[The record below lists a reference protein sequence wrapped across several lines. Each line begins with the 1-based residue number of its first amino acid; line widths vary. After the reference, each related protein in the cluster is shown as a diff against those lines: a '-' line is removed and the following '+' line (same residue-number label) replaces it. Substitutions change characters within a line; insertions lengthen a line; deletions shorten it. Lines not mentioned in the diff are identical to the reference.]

1 MLKRTL
7 ALVICIS
14 MAISLI
20 ACSAP
25 AESSSSSPAP
35 ATPSSPAP
43 APAKAKPEIVIKFGH
58 NYALEHVAELT
69 AQKMIKDIA
78 TKSNGRIAIE
88 SYPAMQLGGS
98 RELMTGIMN
107 NTVEM
112 CITSTFGTVE
122 EKILMVEMPYLFK
135 DFKHIRAF
143 QKSNYATDLLKVLE
157 KQNVHA
163 VGFWGVGFRYIGNSK
178 REIKSPADLKG
189 LTIRAFE
196 NKMLKSTLTA
206 LGANVT
212 VLPFAEVYVALQTGT
227 IDGEEN
233 PYLNTYTQ
241 KFFEVAKYKTES
253 RHMFNWDIL
262 ALSKQFW
269 DKLKPDDQKVITD
282 VLNDGTAYYTDL
294 VEESESKYKKALED
308 AGVKITTISDYT
320 PWTDAVKSVYAEWEP
335 KFGKE
340 NIDGIRA
347 LGW

>member
-1 MLKRTL
+1 M
-7 ALVICIS
+7 
-14 MAISLI
+14 
-20 ACSAP
+20 
-25 AESSSSSPAP
+25 
-35 ATPSSPAP
+35 
-43 APAKAKPEIVIKFGH
+43 KPEIVIKFGH
-58 NYALEHVAELT
+58 LYALEHVAEIT
-69 AQKMIKDIA
+69 AQKMVADIA
-78 TKSNGRIAIE
+78 EKSNGRIAIE

-107 NTVEM
+107 NTLEM
-112 CITSTFGTVE
+112 CVTSTFGTVE
-122 EKILMVEMPYLFK
+122 EKILMIEMPYLFK
-135 DFKHIRAF
+135 DFNHIRAF
-143 QKSNYATDLLKVLE
+143 QKSQYATDLLAALD

-163 VGFWGVGFRYIGNSK
+163 VGFWGVGFRNIGNSK
-178 REIKSPADLKG
+178 REVKTPADLKG

-206 LGANVT
+206 FGANVT

-241 KFFEVAKYKTES
+241 KFYEVAKYKTET

-269 DKLKPDDQKVITD
+269 DTLNSDDQKLITD
-282 VLNDGTAYYTDL
+282 VLNDGTDYYTDL
-294 VEESESKYKKALED
+294 VEQSDEKYKKALQE
-308 AGVKITTISDYT
+308 AGVQITEISDYT
-320 PWTDAVKSVYAEWEP
+320 PWTDAVKAVYAEWEP

-347 LGW
+347 LGWK

>member
-1 MLKRTL
+1 MFKRSL
-7 ALVICIS
+7 ALVLCIV
-14 MAISLI
+14 MALSLM

-25 AESSSSSPAP
+25 APAP
-35 ATPSSPAP
+35 AAPAAPSSPAP
-43 APAKAKPEIVIKFGH
+43 APAPSAPAKPEITIKFGH

-69 AQKMIKDIA
+69 AQKMIADIA
-78 TKSNGRIAIE
+78 EKSGGRIAIE

-107 NTVEM
+107 NTLEM

-135 DFKHIRAF
+135 DFNHIRAF
-143 QKSNYATDLLKVLE
+143 QKSQYATDLLKLLE

-163 VGFWGVGFRYIGNSK
+163 VGFWGVGFRNIGNTK
-178 REIKSPADLKG
+178 REIKTPADLKG
-189 LTIRAFE
+189 LVIRAFE
-196 NKMLKSTLTA
+196 NKMLNDTLTA

-269 DKLKPDDQKVITD
+269 DKLPAEDQKLVAEVCD
-282 VLNDGTAYYTDL
+282 AGTAYYTDL
-294 VEESESKYKKALED
+294 VEESDAKYKKALED

-320 PWTDAVKSVYAEWEP
+320 PWTDAVKSVYAAWEP

-340 NIDGIRA
+340 NIENIRA